1 MISDALTDE
10 VVETSIVVNEET
22 GEEISSLIEPLEAA
36 RMDRDDAEVTRGEF
50 ASFLYRAAKPRFS
63 RPKAK
68 VFSDVATS
76 NSHHAAIA
84 WMKKSG
90 LSTGYADRTF
100 KPNRSISRGEVA
112 AIMHRYHQSR

>member
-1 MISDALTDE
+1 MTKGVTFYLPISWAKAAG
-10 VVETSIVVNEET
+10 VT
-22 GEEISSLIEPLEAA
+22 GGYANGTFGVT
-36 RMDRDDAEVTRGEF
+36 RNVTRGEF

-112 AIMHRYHQSR
+112 AIMHRSHQSR